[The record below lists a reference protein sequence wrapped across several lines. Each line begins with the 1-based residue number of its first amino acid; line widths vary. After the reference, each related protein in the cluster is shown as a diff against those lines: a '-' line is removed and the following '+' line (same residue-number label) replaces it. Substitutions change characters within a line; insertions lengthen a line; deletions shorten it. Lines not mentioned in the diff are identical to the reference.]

1 MAWDIDNCALII
13 EGFRGDLKNKM
24 AKKTWLQKH
33 WDEVVLIGIFILAG
47 YYFLKGTGT
56 I

>member
-33 WDEVVLIGIFILAG
+33 WDEVVLYGGITLSLFLLFKSLG
-47 YYFLKGTGT
+47 Y
-56 I
+56 